1 MPALPPMKTHYLI
14 NQSAALLVIAAT
26 LITLKAERWEQADPM
41 ITQRANYSAVS
52 LADGRVLVSG
62 GMTSSGWPPSITHY
76 NTCEIYDPSTERWTL
91 TGSMITPRS
100 MHASVL
106 LDDGRVLVLGGYS
119 AVFVEGPSTQ
129 FFATN
134 KCEIYDPST
143 GVWSP
148 AGNMHKNRAESAVIL
163 MPNKKVLITGG
174 DLNGYRTYYPQQGD
188 ADCEMYDP
196 ITNQFYTTTA
206 SMPRGDYGHKLILMK
221 DEKIY
226 KQGAYGVNDCIY
238 DYVSNTWE
246 EINSIGAKNSTL
258 LTNGNLFGLSV
269 VNSYGAIYKTT
280 YSFNSL
286 SKQWTTTGTE
296 ITYGG
301 SSSFPLNHQSLITLP
316 SGKVLCNAESIYDPI
331 NNIFTP
337 LSHAGRLPV
346 NLLSLPNGRV
356 LTLGG
361 EDSAGT
367 VGPDLPMAI
376 ATHPSSL
383 TVKQGDLAEFSV
395 TARGVSLSYLWRK
408 NGKNLG
414 FQTRTLSLSNAQP
427 ADQGT
432 YEVLVYSS
440 EGVLTSQPA
449 TLTVIGTP
457 VIATQPRNVLS
468 SLGQLARFTLTL
480 TSDSRSGV
488 QYQWFKNGLEIPNSN
503 SATLTLN
510 SVKNTD
516 VGVYHVIASNGAGS
530 VTSDSVRLDLYSQ
543 ELFQS
548 AMALGFDL
556 GFESGTDSVVTDPNA
571 HGLYNLSQVQ
581 ALHIG
586 TPLLAKDSATGKFKL
601 TVGVA
606 KSTDLIN
613 FSPMPIEAGG
623 ATINAEG
630 KMEYQFT
637 APDNA
642 SFYRLES
649 R

>member
-1 MPALPPMKTHYLI
+1 
-14 NQSAALLVIAAT
+14 
-26 LITLKAERWEQADPM
+26 
-41 ITQRANYSAVS
+41 
-52 LADGRVLVSG
+52 
-62 GMTSSGWPPSITHY
+62 
-76 NTCEIYDPSTERWTL
+76 
-91 TGSMITPRS
+91 
-100 MHASVL
+100 
-106 LDDGRVLVLGGYS
+106 
-119 AVFVEGPSTQ
+119 
-129 FFATN
+129 
-134 KCEIYDPST
+134 
-143 GVWSP
+143 
-148 AGNMHKNRAESAVIL
+148 
-163 MPNKKVLITGG
+163 
-174 DLNGYRTYYPQQGD
+174 
-188 ADCEMYDP
+188 
-196 ITNQFYTTTA
+196 
-206 SMPRGDYGHKLILMK
+206 
-221 DEKIY
+221 
-226 KQGAYGVNDCIY
+226 
-238 DYVSNTWE
+238 
-246 EINSIGAKNSTL
+246 
-258 LTNGNLFGLSV
+258 
-269 VNSYGAIYKTT
+269 
-280 YSFNSL
+280 
-286 SKQWTTTGTE
+286 
-296 ITYGG
+296 
-301 SSSFPLNHQSLITLP
+301 
-316 SGKVLCNAESIYDPI
+316 
-331 NNIFTP
+331 
-337 LSHAGRLPV
+337 
-346 NLLSLPNGRV
+346 
-356 LTLGG
+356 
-361 EDSAGT
+361 
-367 VGPDLPMAI
+367 MAI

-556 GFESGTDSVVTDPNA
+556 GFESGTDSVLTDPNA
-571 HGLYNLSQVQ
+571 HGLYNLTQVQ